1 MRSIV
6 RLVSSLF
13 LPHSIS
19 SWDWKL
25 HSDIYVL
32 RLVASL
38 FVVLLP
44 ASAVFFYGTQPTASE
59 EWLLRGAMTLAA
71 AAVLAWTFLSAWA
84 KDNAGFLLLLLAILI
99 TGWSALSA
107 SSNGFEVDYAV
118 GSFMVVVATAMF
130 VSLASDTMMPL
141 TIYSIFS
148 LVLSSVLMFITPD
161 LAVNAGV
168 YIASLLMALSIV
180 YVAASARIQ
189 VQETLSEQEGHLAEV
204 QRLASVGNW
213 EVNLQNGHARW
224 STEMIRI
231 LGLDSENDLRSFDEL
246 TDRVHPA
253 DRPALKSFWDTLRN
267 GGQHNDITLGLE
279 GADGTA
285 RSIRLRGAYAPDKPG
300 RPERLH
306 GICIDVTEEAERA
319 LVLLKAK
326 EEAEIAREQAEYARE
341 QAEEMAQLKSAFL
354 ANMSHEIRTPLTAI
368 IGFAQ
373 ILGEE
378 VSPEQREL
386 VEPIEQSGKRLLSTL
401 NSVLDLA
408 QLKSDGVDLS
418 IEPVDV
424 AEEVHDLAE
433 MLRPQASAKGL
444 SLIVNAPV
452 YGIIAHADRP
462 ALNRV
467 LTNLLSNAIKFT
479 EVGRITVSAEQT
491 DSMVYIRVRDTGRG
505 IGSEFLPSLFEEFR
519 QESTGVTRS
528 HEGSGLGLAITKGLV
543 DLMEGT
549 IEVDSTVGEGSVF
562 TVALPRAV
570 DVDTAE
576 AHPCTEQAPA
586 QQP

>member
-1 MRSIV
+1 MQSIV
-6 RLVSSLF
+6 RFVSSLF
-13 LPHSIS
+13 LPSSVS

-44 ASAVFFYGTQPTASE
+44 ASAVFFYGAQPTATE
-59 EWLLRGAMTLAA
+59 EWLLRGAMTVAA
-71 AAVLAWTFLSAWA
+71 AAVLAWTFISTWA

-99 TGWSALSA
+99 TAWSAFSA
-107 SSNGFEVDYAV
+107 SANGFEVDYAIS
-118 GSFMVVVATAMF
+118 SFMVVVATAMF

-148 LVLSSVLMFITPD
+148 LTLSVVLMFITPE
-161 LAVNAGV
+161 LAVNSGV

-189 VQETLSEQEGHLAEV
+189 VQEALFEQEGHLAEA

-213 EVNLQNGHARW
+213 EVNLQNGRARW

-231 LGLDSENDLRSFDEL
+231 LGLDSENDLQSFDVL
-246 TDRVHPA
+246 NDRVHPV

-267 GGQHNDITLGLE
+267 GGQHNDITLGLD

-285 RSIRLRGAYAPDKPG
+285 RSIRLRGAYAPGNPN

-306 GICIDVTEEAERA
+306 GICIDVTQEAERA
-319 LVLLKAK
+319 HVLLKAK
-326 EEAEIAREQAEYARE
+326 EEAEIARER
-341 QAEEMAQLKSAFL
+341 AEEMARLKSEIL

-373 ILGEE
+373 ILGQE
-378 VSPEQREL
+378 VTFEQREL

-408 QLKSDGVDLS
+408 QLKSDGVALS
-418 IEPVDV
+418 IESVDV
-424 AEEVHDLAE
+424 AEEVHDLAD

-452 YGIIAHADRP
+452 CGVIARADRP

-467 LTNLLSNAIKFT
+467 LTNLMSNAIKFT
-479 EVGRITVSAEQT
+479 EVGRITVSTEQT
-491 DSMVYIRVRDTGRG
+491 DTMVYIRVRDTGRG
-505 IGSEFLPSLFEEFR
+505 IGTDFLSSLFEEFR

-543 DLMEGT
+543 ELMHGT
-549 IEVDSTVGEGSVF
+549 IEVDSTVDVGSVF
-562 TVALPRAV
+562 TVALPCAV
-570 DVDTAE
+570 DVRTDIPQSRT
-576 AHPCTEQAPA
+576 PLAPIR
-586 QQP
+586 QP